1 MNFSIRWTVLIILL
15 FLAACGNRV
24 TEKINNSRKDTL
36 SVKESKAI
44 ITFDEKYHDMG
55 KIAPG
60 EIISYAF
67 KFSNSGKGNLIIKKV
82 STSCGCTISKW
93 PKKPLHP
100 GDTGEIEVIFDS
112 SGRYGIQNKA
122 ISVHSNA
129 ENGKQ
134 LLTISA
140 TISE

>member
-67 KFSNSGKGNLIIKKV
+67 KF
-82 STSCGCTISKW
+82 
-93 PKKPLHP
+93 
-100 GDTGEIEVIFDS
+100 
-112 SGRYGIQNKA
+112 
-122 ISVHSNA
+122 
-129 ENGKQ
+129 
-134 LLTISA
+134 
-140 TISE
+140 

>member
-1 MNFSIRWTVLIILL
+1 MNFSIKWL
-15 FLAACGNRV
+15 FLIVLFFIASCNARV
-24 TEKINNSRKDTL
+24 AKNTDDNLNDTV

-55 KIAPG
+55 KIASG

-67 KFSNSGKGNLIIKKV
+67 KFSNTGKGNLIIKKV
-82 STSCGCTISKW
+82 NTSCGCTISKW
-93 PKKPLHP
+93 SKKPLHP

-122 ISVHSNA
+122 ISVLSNA